1 MFARNVSI
9 NLRPNTLSE
18 FLKTM
23 ENEIVPLLRTQ
34 KGFQD
39 EMTLSI
45 PRRNRSGGSQLLGS
59 KEDAQG
65 YDSSGYPKVLK
76 ILDKF
81 LGGAPHVGTFEVVG
95 STLQECAH
103 RATA

>member
-9 NLRPNTLSE
+9 HLKPNTLAE

-23 ENEIVPLLRTQ
+23 ENEIVPLLRKQ

-39 EMTLSI
+39 EMTLSV
-45 PRRNRSGGSQLLGS
+45 PGGIEVAAVSFWDQ
-59 KEDAQG
+59 KENAG
-65 YDSSGYPKVLK
+65 LRLVGYPKVLK

-81 LGGAPHVGTFEVVG
+81 LDRTPYVRTFEVVG
-95 STLQECAH
+95 STLQKRAA